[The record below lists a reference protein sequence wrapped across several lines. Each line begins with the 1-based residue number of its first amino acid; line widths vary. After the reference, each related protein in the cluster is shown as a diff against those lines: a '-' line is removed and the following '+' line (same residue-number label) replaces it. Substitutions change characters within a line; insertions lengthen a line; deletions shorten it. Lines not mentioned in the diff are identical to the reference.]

1 MKSGWTNG
9 RTQCIQV
16 HSLVHR
22 IIHLLY
28 FMVLQGAQT
37 GIYFRFDNFLAKQE
51 GFLDSVQRIWRNN
64 VHGTS
69 MFAMVTKLKALKH
82 IFRQERKKR
91 GDLMENV
98 RLAKSFLDSAQRL
111 LDTYKA
117 DYLLHLVKCCR
128 QVYTKAVTIEA
139 SMLHQRA
146 KLQWMKHGDQNS
158 KLFYMKIK
166 ARRAKQRIYH
176 IKTPNGESLT
186 DISAVTGEFVDAF
199 HTLLGGERRN
209 RTVNIAF
216 LQYNVRHTLTPTE
229 ADMLSAPVTGA
240 EIKEALFDIA
250 EDSAPGP
257 DGYTSAFFKAAW
269 SVIGTEF
276 VEAVS
281 EFFRTGR
288 LLKQINTTILALIPK
303 VQLPTFVSDFRPIA
317 CCNVTYKTI
326 TKIMVSRMQ
335 KILHLL
341 IDPCQNA
348 FVPGRN
354 IADNILLAQE
364 LLAGYNQ
371 VKLPARCTIK
381 LDLQKAYDSIE
392 WDFLFEVMKLF
403 HFPSRFILWVEQCVT
418 TACFSLSI
426 NGSIYGFFPSSRG
439 LRQGDPISPYL
450 FVLVMEIWHTLLRY
464 RVQHAPY
471 FQYHWKCKDLG
482 ILNLCFADDV
492 LLFCKANLQSIQ
504 VFKDTL
510 AEFADLSGLKINPIK
525 SQVILSRAATQEKQR
540 ILDLLGFQ
548 EGSLPVKYLG
558 VPLIASRLSIADCR
572 PLMEKIDG
580 RVAGWSQLQ
589 LSFAGRTQLIK
600 SVLSMLH
607 TYWASVF
614 VLPKGVI
621 RAIETKLRSFLWQG
635 STGKGY
641 AKVAWDQLCKPKTE
655 GGLGI
660 RNLLVFNQA
669 LMLKHL
675 WRIIKRDSTSIWVLW
690 INHYRLQ
697 NSTIWTYSGSNG
709 SWSWKKIMKLTP
721 LLKRGLI
728 YKVGD
733 GHTFKLWQDI
743 WHEQGPLCV
752 SYPRGPSIT
761 GLPIDSMLNCVIQQ
775 GEWNWPSQFDFDIN
789 AIIAQL
795 PQITKL
801 KHTILWKNSR
811 GSFNVKSA
819 VSLIQPPAAYSLG
832 IFCYRVNSRL
842 LGMRSCYGSL
852 FWKNYQLWIGLGYHP
867 RLTGCVLCG
876 GQGME
881 THNHLFFN
889 CPFSKRCLAIL
900 HSKIR
905 FQWPHSNWQQGI
917 TWATRRWRG
926 KHLHNASSRAVLAA
940 AIYHIWRERNN
951 RMFNAISSS
960 TEAVTRLVIDDVRFK
975 ILSVDFTANV
985 QTRALYRIWHI
996 AWPLDA

>member
-1 MKSGWTNG
+1 
-9 RTQCIQV
+9 
-16 HSLVHR
+16 
-22 IIHLLY
+22 
-28 FMVLQGAQT
+28 
-37 GIYFRFDNFLAKQE
+37 
-51 GFLDSVQRIWRNN
+51 
-64 VHGTS
+64 
-69 MFAMVTKLKALKH
+69 
-82 IFRQERKKR
+82 
-91 GDLMENV
+91 
-98 RLAKSFLDSAQRL
+98 
-111 LDTYKA
+111 
-117 DYLLHLVKCCR
+117 
-128 QVYTKAVTIEA
+128 
-139 SMLHQRA
+139 
-146 KLQWMKHGDQNS
+146 
-158 KLFYMKIK
+158 
-166 ARRAKQRIYH
+166 
-176 IKTPNGESLT
+176 
-186 DISAVTGEFVDAF
+186 
-199 HTLLGGERRN
+199 
-209 RTVNIAF
+209 
-216 LQYNVRHTLTPTE
+216 
-229 ADMLSAPVTGA
+229 
-240 EIKEALFDIA
+240 
-250 EDSAPGP
+250 
-257 DGYTSAFFKAAW
+257 
-269 SVIGTEF
+269 
-276 VEAVS
+276 
-281 EFFRTGR
+281 
-288 LLKQINTTILALIPK
+288 
-303 VQLPTFVSDFRPIA
+303 
-317 CCNVTYKTI
+317 
-326 TKIMVSRMQ
+326 MVSRMQ

-471 FQYHWKCKDLG
+471 FQYWKCKDLG

-655 GGLGI
+655 GD
-660 RNLLVFNQA
+660 LVFG
-669 LMLKHL
+669 
-675 WRIIKRDSTSIWVLW
+675 ICW
-690 INHYRLQ
+690 IFGMN
-697 NSTIWTYSGSNG
+697 
-709 SWSWKKIMKLTP
+709 KDP
-721 LLKRGLI
+721 
-728 YKVGD
+728 
-733 GHTFKLWQDI
+733 F
-743 WHEQGPLCV
+743 CV

-795 PQITKL
+795 PQITQTETD
-801 KHTILWKNSR
+801 TILWKNSR

-819 VSLIQPPAAYSLG
+819 VSLIQPPAAYKSWH
-832 IFCYRVNSRL
+832 IL
-842 LGMRSCYGSL
+842 LQGKFKIARHAFM
-852 FWKNYQLWIGLGYHP
+852 LWLAILEKSTMDRP
-867 RLTGCVLCG
+867 WIPSEANGCVLCG

-881 THNHLFFN
+881 THNHL
-889 CPFSKRCLAIL
+889 S
-900 HSKIR
+900 STVR
-905 FQWPHSNWQQGI
+905 FQ
-917 TWATRRWRG
+917 RG
-926 KHLHNASSRAVLAA
+926 A
-940 AIYHIWRERNN
+940 
-951 RMFNAISSS
+951 
-960 TEAVTRLVIDDVRFK
+960 
-975 ILSVDFTANV
+975 
-985 QTRALYRIWHI
+985 
-996 AWPLDA
+996 